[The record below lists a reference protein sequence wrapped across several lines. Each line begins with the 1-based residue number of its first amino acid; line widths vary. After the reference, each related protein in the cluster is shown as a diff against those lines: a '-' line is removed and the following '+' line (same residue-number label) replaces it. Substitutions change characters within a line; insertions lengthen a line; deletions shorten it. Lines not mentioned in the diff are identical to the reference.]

1 MLSAFMHVT
10 KYCMSRLLIC
20 PYCGGVEFTEAK
32 QRYVSPVDDG
42 LHGSVLF
49 HTICTGCGSVVR
61 SYIKDIAPFIKD

>member
-1 MLSAFMHVT
+1 MEKKAPERQAKPIDT
-10 KYCMSRLLIC
+10 C